1 MPYNHTHTYAG
12 RMRCIGLMGSGRNF
26 TGRLLWPA
34 SAPLVS
40 LPPIS
45 PLYPWRRQGV
55 VHTVPYSPVIAV
67 FGRARR

>member
-12 RMRCIGLMGSGRNF
+12 RMRCIGLMGIREE
-26 TGRLLWPA
+26 LHWPA
-34 SAPLVS
+34 FVAGQRSPRI
-40 LPPIS
+40 PPIS

-55 VHTVPYSPVIAV
+55 VHTVPDSPVIAV